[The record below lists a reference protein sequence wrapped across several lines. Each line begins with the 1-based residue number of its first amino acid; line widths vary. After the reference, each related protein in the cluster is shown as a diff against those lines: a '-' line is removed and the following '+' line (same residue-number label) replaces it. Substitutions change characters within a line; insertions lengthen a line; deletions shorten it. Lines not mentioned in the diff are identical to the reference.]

1 MKKALNDFFQLK
13 NLIFLIIYHRDS
25 NHAIYAPFDTFFL
38 IFIIPQ
44 FFPKSKTPFC
54 FKNRT
59 AHAHTQKEPHP
70 FECDSFSDAAQ
81 SPLSMQLLFTPLC
94 QDCQKQ

>member
-54 FKNRT
+54 FKT
-59 AHAHTQKEPHP
+59 EPHTLIRKK
-70 FECDSFSDAAQ
+70 SHT
-81 SPLSMQLLFTPLC
+81 LSSVTLFLMPPRAI
-94 QDCQKQ
+94 